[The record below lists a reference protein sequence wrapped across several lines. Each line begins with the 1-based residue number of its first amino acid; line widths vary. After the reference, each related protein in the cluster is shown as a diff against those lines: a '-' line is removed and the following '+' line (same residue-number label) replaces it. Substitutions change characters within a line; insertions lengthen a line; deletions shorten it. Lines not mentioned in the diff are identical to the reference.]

1 VLSKPA
7 KPDPSLLYPPYT
19 DRAMKILRRLL

>member
-7 KPDPSLLYPPYT
+7 KPDPRLIYPPYT
-19 DRAMKILRRLL
+19 DRAVKIMRKLF